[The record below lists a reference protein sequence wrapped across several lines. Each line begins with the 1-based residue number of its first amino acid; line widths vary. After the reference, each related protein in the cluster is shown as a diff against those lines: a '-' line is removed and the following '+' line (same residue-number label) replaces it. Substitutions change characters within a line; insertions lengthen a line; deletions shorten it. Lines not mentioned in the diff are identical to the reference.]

1 MPLYPPSRV
10 TAELAFSGTVQKGQK
25 NAKVRRV
32 QEWLSLRGF
41 PLEIDGDFGD
51 ATDIQLKAFQAR
63 EGLAADG
70 VVDAA
75 VFKALTAPLARAF
88 ALQPV
93 GDRSLSR
100 LIADYAAQ
108 HVKEHP
114 LEVGG
119 PNAGPWVRAYM
130 GWDGE
135 TALWCA
141 GFTCSLLQQAA
152 ATLGVA
158 QPIQSSASCDTLA
171 DRAKAAGK
179 FVPNAKA
186 ASGQVT
192 IPPGSFFLV
201 RATPTDWTHVGIV
214 GAASGGSFV
223 TYEGNT
229 NNGGSRN
236 GFEAISRVRN
246 YAGKDFIVW

>member
-10 TAELAFSGTVQKGQK
+10 AAELSFSGSVQKGQK

-32 QEWLSLRGF
+32 QEWLCLRGL

-51 ATDIQLKAFQAR
+51 ATDTQLKAFQAR
-63 EGLAADG
+63 EGLPTNG
-70 VVDAA
+70 VVDPA
-75 VFKALTAPLARAF
+75 VFKALTVPLARAS
-88 ALQPV
+88 ALQPAQ
-93 GDRSLSR
+93 GRSLSQ

-114 LEVGG
+114 FEVGG

-141 GFTCSLLQQAA
+141 GFTCTLLEQAA

-171 DRAKAAGK
+171 DRAKAVGK
-179 FVPNAKA
+179 FVPNAKVV
-186 ASGQVT
+186 SGQVT
-192 IPPGSFFLV
+192 VPPGSFFLV
-201 RATPTDWTHVGIV
+201 RATPKDWTHVGIV
-214 GAASGGSFV
+214 GAASPTSFV